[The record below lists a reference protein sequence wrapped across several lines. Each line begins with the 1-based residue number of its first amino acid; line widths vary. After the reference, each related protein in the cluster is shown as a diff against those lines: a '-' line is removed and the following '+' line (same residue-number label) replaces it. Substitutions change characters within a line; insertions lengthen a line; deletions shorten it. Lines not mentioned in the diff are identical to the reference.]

1 MIIIISII
9 IAMIMIIMIIM
20 TIMTTMIIP
29 NPCMSHHALSTSR
42 DADASLV
49 IASTTVLQKPNE
61 DDEEFYFDGNDGGF
75 KMLTMMVSGDA
86 SLVIAPT
93 KAFAK
98 T

>member
-1 MIIIISII
+1 MIMIIIISII

-49 IASTTVLQKPNE
+49 IASTTVLPKPNE
-61 DDEEFYFDGNDGGF
+61 DDNDEEFYFDGNSE
-75 KMLTMMVSGDA
+75 LQ
-86 SLVIAPT
+86 
-93 KAFAK
+93 KAI
-98 T
+98 

>member
-1 MIIIISII
+1 MVGICRQAIGIII
-9 IAMIMIIMIIM
+9 
-20 TIMTTMIIP
+20 TMTTMIIP

-49 IASTTVLQKPNE
+49 IASTTVLPKPNE
-61 DDEEFYFDGNDGGF
+61 DDDDEEFYFDGNDGGF

>member
-1 MIIIISII
+1 MIMIIIISII

-49 IASTTVLQKPNE
+49 IASTTVLPKPNE
-61 DDEEFYFDGNDGGF
+61 DEDDEE
-75 KMLTMMVSGDA
+75 
-86 SLVIAPT
+86 
-93 KAFAK
+93 
-98 T
+98 

>member
-9 IAMIMIIMIIM
+9 IAMIMIIMII
-20 TIMTTMIIP
+20 TMTTMIIP

>member
-9 IAMIMIIMIIM
+9 IAMIMIIAM
-20 TIMTTMIIP
+20 TMMIIP

-49 IASTTVLQKPNE
+49 IASTTVLPKPNE
-61 DDEEFYFDGNDGGF
+61 DDDDEEFYFDGNDGGF

-93 KAFAK
+93 KASAK